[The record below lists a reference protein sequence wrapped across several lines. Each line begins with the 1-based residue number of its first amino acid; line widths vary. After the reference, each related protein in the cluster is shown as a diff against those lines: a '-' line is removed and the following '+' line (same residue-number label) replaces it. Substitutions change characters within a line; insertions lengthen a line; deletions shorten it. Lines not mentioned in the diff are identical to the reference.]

1 MGFGIA
7 ILLSERKL
15 PTQEYL
21 AFIDACTSLNGT
33 WVIHENEPLNLN
45 ANESIHSFSLRNKTG
60 GCVWVSLERREFT
73 KKYGRS
79 RRKISWQI
87 YLETKAGRDD
97 ESLAL
102 QFIIPLQAFLF
113 FDSPVVLVELI
124 PERVFLERKNYLTFA
139 QRQIALACGEHFV
152 NKLALA

>member
-1 MGFGIA
+1 MSFGIA

-15 PTQEYL
+15 PTEQYS
-21 AFIDACTSLNGT
+21 AFVEACTTLSGV
-33 WVIHENEPLNLN
+33 WVVNDYESFNLN
-45 ANESIHSFSLRNKTG
+45 ATEIVHCFSLTNKNG

-97 ESLAL
+97 ESIAL
-102 QFIIPLQAFLF
+102 QFLIPLQAFQV
-113 FDSPVVLVELI
+113 FDSPVVLVELD
-124 PERVFLERKNYLTFA
+124 PEKVFLERKNYLTFV

-152 NKLALA
+152 NNLALA